1 MKHTN
6 GAGRGTA
13 RPAEVEEVNLCHRC
27 NGSGWVSKRVHVGHP
42 EFGQA
47 FPCVC
52 QETQNVPTRITALRR
67 YSNLGAL
74 ARITFANTRPEG
86 PPGGAA
92 NRQMFADAYAFAA
105 AYAESPEGWLVLS
118 GPSGSG
124 KTHLA
129 AAIANQCI
137 ERQQTT
143 FFIVAADLLD
153 HLRATYSPES
163 PVTYDELFEQVR
175 NVPLLVLDDLGTTS
189 ATPWAEEKLFQ
200 VVNHRY
206 NNALPTVIT
215 VRGPM
220 QRMDDALRTRL
231 EGFNGFS
238 RVWQLGYFN
247 NRPDLDIGA
256 VPDSMLSRMTFD
268 NFDPHGGQGA
278 TRTDQESLAE
288 ALGAARS
295 FAADPEGW
303 LLFTGP
309 WGSGKT
315 HLAVAIA
322 GVSLLQD
329 RPVFFA
335 FVPTLMDHLRAT
347 FRPDSVIG
355 YDELFE
361 QLITVPLLVL
371 DDLGTESSTPWAE
384 EKLYQII
391 VHRHESN
398 LPTVITTASDME
410 ELRKTKPRLA
420 ARLVDINVV
429 NDVPITAPNYRDQGR
444 GSASG
449 PVEDTPQP
457 GGARQRRRGN
467 RPGPR

>member
-1 MKHTN
+1 MRNTN
-6 GAGRGTA
+6 GIGIGTA
-13 RPAEVEEVNLCHRC
+13 PDAVEEVGLCPRC

-74 ARITFANTRPEG
+74 GRITFASTWPDG
-86 PPGGAA
+86 PPGSAA
-92 NRQMFADAYAFAA
+92 NRQMFAEAFAVSSDF
-105 AYAESPEGWLVLS
+105 AENPEGWLVLC

-129 AAIANQCI
+129 AAIANRCI
-137 ERQQTT
+137 ERQHTT

-153 HLRATYSPES
+153 HLRGTYSPES

-175 NVPLLVLDDLGTTS
+175 NVPVLVLDDLGTKS
-189 ATPWAEEKLFQ
+189 ATSWAEEKLLQ

-220 QRMDDALRTRL
+220 QRMDDAMRTRL
-231 EGFNGFS
+231 EGFNNFS
-238 RVWQLGYFN
+238 KVLQLGNFS
-247 NRPDLDIGA
+247 NRLDLDIGA
-256 VPDSMLSRMTFD
+256 VPDNMLARMSFD
-268 NFDPHGGQGA
+268 SFSVDTWKDLNS
-278 TRTDQESLAE
+278 TERESLDNAKRM
-288 ALGAARS
+288 AQD
-295 FAADPEGW
+295 FAADSGEW

-322 GVSLLQD
+322 RANLFQN

-335 FVPTLMDHLRAT
+335 FVPTLMDHLRGT
-347 FRPDSVIG
+347 FRPDSPVR

-361 QLITVPLLVL
+361 QLITVPLLIL
-371 DDLGTESSTPWAE
+371 DDLGAEDSTPWAE
-384 EKLYQII
+384 EKLYQIL
-391 VHRHESN
+391 VHRYESR
-398 LPTVITTASDME
+398 LPTILTMALEMEDLKETNPRIAS
-410 ELRKTKPRLA
+410 
-420 ARLVDINVV
+420 RLVHSVHVSIS
-429 NDVPITAPNYRDQGR
+429 APNRRDLLGTGR
-444 GSASG
+444 SNSE
-449 PVEDTPQP
+449 EDTRHPN
-457 GGARQRRRGN
+457 GSRQGRRGN
-467 RPGPR
+467 RSGPR